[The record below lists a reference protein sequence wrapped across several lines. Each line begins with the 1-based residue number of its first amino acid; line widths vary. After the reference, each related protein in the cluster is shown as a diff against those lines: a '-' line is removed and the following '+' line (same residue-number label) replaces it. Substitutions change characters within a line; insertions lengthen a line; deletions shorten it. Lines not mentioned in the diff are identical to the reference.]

1 MGAIIILR
9 FLILIMLV
17 FMLTRDNTAEGN
29 FLVSLSK
36 EEKGFTHSSS
46 VLFYG
51 SKPKDMEFIQR
62 LLNDETEEESN
73 IVDDKQV
80 IINNQKARQVRFE
93 RNENGATMT
102 KIFVIFEDKDR
113 SLLLISGEMEKGSTE
128 LDIFS
133 DICSSIKLNPIL

>member
-1 MGAIIILR
+1 
-9 FLILIMLV
+9 
-17 FMLTRDNTAEGN
+17 
-29 FLVSLSK
+29 
-36 EEKGFTHSSS
+36 
-46 VLFYG
+46 
-51 SKPKDMEFIQR
+51 MEFIQR